1 MDIISHGLWGGITLG
16 QKKRKCFVWAFV
28 FSVLPDIFAEGIMF
42 SLIFLGLD
50 NMPSL
55 DLGHPDIVDFPLYA
69 QNFYNAT
76 HSLIVF
82 SVVFGI
88 IWLIRKK
95 PFLSLAAWGIHI
107 LIDIPTHSLKLFPTP
122 FFWPISYYKFNG
134 VGWDSPLV
142 LIPNIAL
149 LTSFYGI
156 WFWRERS
163 KKSMK

>member
-1 MDIISHGLWGGITLG
+1 M
-16 QKKRKCFVWAFV
+16 WAFV